1 MVEAIGGEVL
11 DQETVNGI
19 IVMSMSIDERLE
31 RLVRRLLD
39 DGEEE
44 MDT

>member
-1 MVEAIGGEVL
+1 VEAIGGEVL

-39 DGEEE
+39 DGEEV